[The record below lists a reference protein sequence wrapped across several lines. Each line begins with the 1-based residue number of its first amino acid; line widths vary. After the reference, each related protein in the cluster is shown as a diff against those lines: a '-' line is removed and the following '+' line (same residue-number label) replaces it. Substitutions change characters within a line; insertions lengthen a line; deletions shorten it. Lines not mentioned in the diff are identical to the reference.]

1 LASRAVRGEPVFP
14 YAAAHRAAGL
24 VGKKSESL
32 ILVRLFDEI
41 RTFFERN

>member
-14 YAAAHRAAGL
+14 FSAALRAVES

-32 ILVRLFDEI
+32 IMVQLFDEI
-41 RTFFERN
+41 RTFFEQN